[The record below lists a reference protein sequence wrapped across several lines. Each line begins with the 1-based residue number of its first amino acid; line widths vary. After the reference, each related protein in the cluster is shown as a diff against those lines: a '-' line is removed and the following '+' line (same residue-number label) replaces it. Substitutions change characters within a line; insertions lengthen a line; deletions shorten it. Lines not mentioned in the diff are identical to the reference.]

1 MAMGMRN
8 LVLSG
13 LGALSLLGCK
23 ETVEGKFL
31 DTEGIAVLIDV
42 TAESEDS
49 SRMEVDFV
57 TGGNESNTYV
67 NLSAD
72 EVTVGA
78 DGDEKEI
85 HQSSKGEYETTF
97 DTGAGGT
104 VFTLALDRSD
114 ADKTDAS
121 ENEGTLP
128 EPFAV
133 MLEPAGEVSRSE
145 DLTVLWDPSGD
156 ADEVRIDVD
165 GDCVFFTFE
174 SGEDDD
180 GEFVI
185 AANELI
191 LGGDPM
197 SDDEG
202 PCEVE
207 VTVTKTNHGTTD
219 ETFDPES
226 HFRLHQVRSAT
237 YDSVP

>member
-1 MAMGMRN
+1 
-8 LVLSG
+8 
-13 LGALSLLGCK
+13 
-23 ETVEGKFL
+23 
-31 DTEGIAVLIDV
+31 
-42 TAESEDS
+42 
-49 SRMEVDFV
+49 MEIDFV
-57 TGGNESNTYV
+57 TGGDESNTYV

-78 DGDEKEI
+78 DGEDKVI
-85 HQSSKGEYETTF
+85 DADSKGEYETTF

-128 EPFAV
+128 EPFTV
-133 MLEPAGEVSRSE
+133 MIEPAGEISRSE
-145 DLTVLWDPSGD
+145 DLTILWDPSGD
-156 ADEVRIDVD
+156 ADEIRVDVD

-174 SGEDDD
+174 SSEDDD

-185 AANELI
+185 AAGDLI
-191 LGGDPM
+191 LGGD
-197 SDDEG
+197 SANDDEG

-237 YDSVP
+237 YDSIP